1 MNPIHEETY
10 LQQNPLCDSTGF
22 PNEIWL
28 KVIQYLPTK
37 DVFRNF
43 ALICKRFN
51 NLTQDSSAVKYL
63 EVNAIKTWPK
73 YESVCKII
81 SKSKSLIEFKIIKS
95 GDFENKLITKLK
107 SLVGLKIHKPNDFDN
122 ALICQALRF
131 HPRLKILKIRI
142 KQLDSEAFNTIALS
156 KIEFLELDLDMK
168 ELPSDGITRL
178 CSIKTL
184 KSLTLSPEWLKEVKR
199 DAYKNFQWNI
209 IDVLND
215 NFNPKGRAPS
225 NSPQKLENP
234 LDFPRGRSP
243 LNSPKKPELHISDHP
258 RNGSR
263 APPNSP

>member
-1 MNPIHEETY
+1 MNPIHKETN
-10 LQQNPLCDSTGF
+10 LQQHPLYDSTGF

-215 NFNPKGRAPS
+215 NFNPKGRAPP

-234 LDFPRGRSP
+234 HDNPKDRTP
-243 LNSPKKPELHISDHP
+243 LFSPKKSNNYLM
-258 RNGSR
+258 NGSR
-263 APPNSP
+263 APPNSPQKL